1 MPTTL
6 PQIDLLI
13 VDDDKYIQ
21 QDLQLFFSQRGFNTL
36 VVGTAQEALSAV
48 KNQVFSVAI
57 VDMQLPDLSGLELMT
72 QLNSLESE
80 CEVIMLTGV
89 GTIESAVEAM
99 KIGAIDYLT
108 KPVRLKELEAVVL
121 KAHSSYLL
129 KRQNRQL
136 QGALK
141 RQQPETGLII
151 GDSAAMK
158 RVLQLVERVART
170 DKTILI
176 QGESGT
182 GKEVI
187 ANAIHA
193 ASKVSDQP
201 FIAVNCAALPDQLIE
216 SELFGHEKGAFTG
229 ATTAKQGL
237 FEIAD
242 GGTLFIDEI
251 GELAITLQA
260 KLLRVLEDGSFR
272 RVGST
277 KLRRANARII
287 AATNRDLS
295 AEVEAGRFREDLF
308 YRINVLTIS
317 LPPLSE
323 REDDISL
330 LIAKFA
336 GPEWTCEPG
345 LLKKLKNFPW
355 PGNIRQLKNAVERAK
370 ILSDNHVLEL
380 RNFPDDIIHYQEA
393 SSHSASSDAVE
404 LGVLTRQHI
413 EQIYQLNHHNKTMTA
428 RALGVSRRTLYRLL
442 EKYEICDENK

>member
-1 MPTTL
+1 MPTTP

-336 GPEWTCEPG
+336 GPEWTCEPD
-345 LLKKLKNFPW
+345 LLQKLKHFPW

>member
-1 MPTTL
+1 MPT
-6 PQIDLLI
+6 ISEKFDLLI

-21 QDLQLFFSQRGFNTL
+21 QDLQLFFSQRGFKPH
-36 VVGTAQEALSAV
+36 VVGTAQDALTAV

-72 QLNSLESE
+72 QLNRLESE

-99 KIGAIDYLT
+99 KIGAIDFLT
-108 KPVRLKELEAVVL
+108 KPVRLKELEAVAL
-121 KAHSSYLL
+121 KAHSTYLL

-136 QGALK
+136 QGALQ
-141 RQQPETGLII
+141 RQASEKGHII
-151 GDSAAMK
+151 GGSAAMK
-158 RVLQLVERVART
+158 RVLQLVERVAKT

-182 GKEVI
+182 GKDVI

-216 SELFGHEKGAFTG
+216 SEMFGHEKGAFTG

-277 KLRRANARII
+277 KMRRANARII
-287 AATNRDLS
+287 AATNRDLA

-308 YRINVLTIS
+308 YRINILTIS

-323 REDDISL
+323 REDDIAL

-336 GPEWTCEPG
+336 GPDWTCEQG
-345 LLKKLKNFPW
+345 LLEKLKNFPW

-393 SSHSASSDAVE
+393 GTHSPSSDAVE

-442 EKYEICDENK
+442 EKYEICDEIK

>member
-1 MPTTL
+1 MPTTP

-21 QDLQLFFSQRGFNTL
+21 QDLQLYFSQRGFNTL
-36 VVGTAQEALSAV
+36 VVGTAQDALSAV

-201 FIAVNCAALPDQLIE
+201 CIAVNCAALPDQLIE

>member
-1 MPTTL
+1 MPTTP

-13 VDDDKYIQ
+13 IDDDKYIQ
-21 QDLQLFFSQRGFNTL
+21 QDLQLFFSQRGFNTH

-57 VDMQLPDLSGLELMT
+57 VDMNLPDLSGLELMT

-323 REDDISL
+323 REDDIPL

-380 RNFPDDIIHYQEA
+380 RNFPEDIIHYQEE

>member
-1 MPTTL
+1 MPTTP

-201 FIAVNCAALPDQLIE
+201 FIAVNCAALPDQLVE

-345 LLKKLKNFPW
+345 LIKKLKNFPW

>member
-1 MPTTL
+1 MPTTP

-21 QDLQLFFSQRGFNTL
+21 QDLQLFFSLRGFNTQ
-36 VVGTAQEALSAV
+36 VVGSAQEALSAV

-57 VDMQLPDLSGLELMT
+57 VDMHLPDLSGLELMT

-108 KPVRLKELEAVVL
+108 KPMRLKELEAVVL
-121 KAHSSYLL
+121 KAQTTYLL

-136 QGALK
+136 QGALH
-141 RQQPETGLII
+141 RQKPEIGHII
-151 GDSAAMK
+151 GDSACMK
-158 RVLQLVERVART
+158 RVLQLVERVAKA
-170 DKTILI
+170 DNTILI

-182 GKEVI
+182 GKDVI
-187 ANAIHA
+187 ANEIHA
-193 ASKVSDQP
+193 SSNVANQP

-237 FEIAD
+237 FEIAE

-287 AATNRDLS
+287 AATNRDLA

-308 YRINVLTIS
+308 YRINILTIS

-323 REDDISL
+323 REDDIDL

-336 GPEWTCEPG
+336 GPEWDCEPG
-345 LLKKLKNFPW
+345 LVQKLKIFPW

-370 ILSDNHVLEL
+370 ILSDNQVLEL
-380 RNFPDDIIHYQEA
+380 RNFPDDIIHYQETNTL
-393 SSHSASSDAVE
+393 SASPEAVE
-404 LGVLTRQHI
+404 LGALTRQHI
-413 EQIYQLNHHNKTMTA
+413 EQIYQLNKHNKTMTA

-442 EKYEICDENK
+442 EKYEICDDDK

>member
-1 MPTTL
+1 MPTTP

-370 ILSDNHVLEL
+370 ILSDNHILEL